1 VLRSPPTASEETLP
15 VPFISRTRVC
25 DYSEKIAP
33 MDLPWR
39 HAIDFNRFREG
50 LSNHT
55 FITIQMVIQE
65 VCTEALN
72 ATLSS

>member
-1 VLRSPPTASEETLP
+1 
-15 VPFISRTRVC
+15 
-25 DYSEKIAP
+25 